1 MEDVRHAGEKVVT
14 RQSRATAIDSA
25 PVGARKN
32 VNTVHKNF
40 TIQYR

>member
-1 MEDVRHAGEKVVT
+1 MENAQRAGKKVVT

-25 PVGARKN
+25 PVGAREKT
-32 VNTVHKNF
+32 NTVHKNF